1 VKVKF
6 LSELSVSTAY
16 KNGKTVMSDCFFTS
30 PFKIAKP
37 FYRENGYTE
46 IMVMCAS
53 PGILAGDR
61 YNLRFDLSDNTQTI
75 ISEQS
80 YRKLYNTGDNFSQ
93 QHTHIQAG
101 ENAAL
106 YYVPYPVIPFAGS
119 RFRSRTDIFLNS
131 SSKLILGEILTCG
144 RDGMGERFAFSEF
157 SSRTAVHIEGKPVF
171 LDNSRLFG
179 SAVKDCGAD
188 FSGLG
193 FFEGY
198 SCQGVFFL
206 YGFDDVSLHEREGIQ
221 AAVSKSSAGF
231 TIRALGDSANSL
243 YRFAGNFFSLL
254 SGRL

>member
-1 VKVKF
+1 MNNP
-6 LSELSVSTAY
+6 LSELSVSTVFQ
-16 KNGKTVMSDCFFTS
+16 NGRTVMSDCFFTS
-30 PFKIAKP
+30 PFKVAKP
-37 FYRENGYTE
+37 FYRDNGYTE

-61 YNLRFDLSDNTQTI
+61 YNMRFDLSDNTKTI

-80 YRKLYNTGDNFSQ
+80 YRKLYNTGDDFSQ
-93 QHTHIQAG
+93 QNTRIQTG

-119 RFRSRTDIFLNS
+119 RFRSRTDIFLRP
-131 SSKLILGEILTCG
+131 SSKLILGEILSCG
-144 RDGMGERFAFSEF
+144 RDGMGERFAFGEF
-157 SSRTAVHIEGKPVF
+157 SSRTAVYVDNKPVF
-171 LDNSRLFG
+171 LDNSRLLSG
-179 SAVKDCGAD
+179 EAD

-198 SCQGVFFL
+198 SCQAIFFL
-206 YGFDDVSLHEREGIQ
+206 YGFDEVFLPEREGVQ

-243 YRFAGNFFSLL
+243 YRYAGNFSRYLYI
-254 SGRL
+254 RP